1 MFTQVHNLREVPT
14 NVRELLRSS
23 VHPDA
28 GAGGAG
34 KRTAVNTKAAKA
46 AADKASMA
54 QAQMAAAYAGRG
66 SKPPG

>member
-28 GAGGAG
+28 SAAGAG

-46 AADKASMA
+46 AADKANML